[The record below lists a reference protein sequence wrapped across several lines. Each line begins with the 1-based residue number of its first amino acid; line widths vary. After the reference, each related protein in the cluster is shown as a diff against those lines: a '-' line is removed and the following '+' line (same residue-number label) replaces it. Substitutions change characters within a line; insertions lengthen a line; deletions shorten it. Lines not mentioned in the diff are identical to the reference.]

1 MKKNYIIFI
10 VLNNYIFHI
19 KMDVFLNN
27 DNIILLNNTFDNY
40 DYDKHI
46 NNTIISHLIFNN
58 VNKNEIICK
67 LNEIKYK
74 NEYIN

>member
-58 VNKNEIICK
+58 VNNNEIICK

-74 NEYIN
+74 NEYMK

>member
-1 MKKNYIIFI
+1 
-10 VLNNYIFHI
+10 
-19 KMDVFLNN
+19 MDVFLNN

-74 NEYIN
+74 NEYMN

>member
-74 NEYIN
+74 NEYMN